1 MGVLYSIDSS
11 TQKPPSDL
19 LAKLSKSRRVLLIE
33 ANDQRR
39 WVGGLVT
46 PEVHI
51 PPVGLMYVASSAKR
65 HNPDVQIEILETSL
79 DARSDE
85 QLVAKLLDY
94 RPDAV
99 GIRSISLFE
108 DELKRVAELTRS
120 VLEVPIVAG
129 GPIATARR
137 GPLLKAIPEIDML
150 VVGEGELPFSR
161 LLSGTP
167 TNGLVFRQGTQIVDL
182 GDGDVVDN
190 LDELP
195 FPDYSLVDL
204 SRYEEHLSYAY
215 NHRRQGVLLT
225 SRGCPFLCTY
235 CNTFAGKTARLRSA
249 ENVVAEM
256 EQMSREH
263 AIEDFYVV
271 DDIFN
276 MDRKRT
282 ENIFQRIIRLR
293 QNWRLYF
300 VNGLRADIMTRELVD
315 LMADAGTVWVTYAVE
330 SGSSRIQKL
339 VKKNMRLGQAAEII
353 NYSQGRGMV
362 VNINTMYGF
371 PTETPADA
379 QQTLEYLARLHM
391 PSLLPYHF
399 CLRGYEGCEIVD
411 QAAEAGW
418 DTTAFLADGTLS
430 YHDMPRG
437 TDTFPKNEMMKH
449 LIDYHRRFGL
459 RNQPHLL
466 RSIEVLRDNGYTDGD
481 LVDMYSVLQ
490 NHAFRDVDEIVAG
503 STPSVN
509 ALNINALNL
518 KAPNATVS
526 NTDITN
532 LNAPNVK
539 ANA

>member
-1 MGVLYSIDSS
+1 VLYNIDSS
-11 TQKPPSDL
+11 TQKPQSDV
-19 LAKLSKSRRVLLIE
+19 LARLSKCRRVLLIE
-33 ANDQRR
+33 ANDMRR

-51 PPVGLMYVASSAKR
+51 PPVGLMYVASSAQL
-65 HNPDVQIEILETSL
+65 HNPDVHIEILETSL
-79 DARSDE
+79 DGRSDE
-85 QLVAKLLDY
+85 ELVAKLLAY
-94 RPDAV
+94 RPDVV

-120 VLEVPIVAG
+120 VLDVPIVAG

-137 GPLLKAIPEIDML
+137 GAVLQAIPAIDLL
-150 VVGEGELPFSR
+150 VVGEGEVTFSH
-161 LLSGTP
+161 LLSGISTSK
-167 TNGLVFRQGTQIVDL
+167 GLVFRQGSQIVDL
-182 GDGDVVDN
+182 GDGEIVDN

-204 SRYEEHLSYAY
+204 GRYQEHLSYAY

-256 EQMSREH
+256 EQMSSDH
-263 AIEDFYVV
+263 GIEDFYVV

-282 ENIFQRIIRLR
+282 EAIFQMIIRLHKD
-293 QNWRLYF
+293 WRLYF

-315 LMADAGTVWVTYAVE
+315 LMADAGTAWVTYAVE
-330 SGSSRIQKL
+330 SGSPRIQKL
-339 VKKNMRLGQAAEII
+339 VKKNMRLEKAAEII
-353 NYSQGRGMV
+353 NYSQDRGMV
-362 VNINTMYGF
+362 VNVNTMYGF
-371 PTETPADA
+371 PTETGADA
-379 QQTLEYLARLHM
+379 QQTLDYLAQLHM

-399 CLRGYEGCEIVD
+399 CLRGYDGCEIVE

-437 TDTFPKNEMMKH
+437 TATFPKSEMMRH
-449 LIDYHRRFGL
+449 LIDYHKRFGL
-459 RNQPHLL
+459 HNQQHLR
-466 RSIEVLRDNGYTDGD
+466 RSIDVLKENGYTDCD
-481 LVDMYSVLQ
+481 LVDMYTVLQ
-490 NHAFRDVDEIVAG
+490 NRPFQHVDEILAG
-503 STPSVN
+503 STPNVN
-509 ALNINALNL
+509 
-518 KAPNATVS
+518 T
-526 NTDITN
+526 
-532 LNAPNVK
+532 PNVK

>member
-1 MGVLYSIDSS
+1 MGLLYSIDSS
-11 TQKPPSDL
+11 TQKPPGDL

-51 PPVGLMYVASSAKR
+51 PPVGLMYVASSARR

-85 QLVAKLLDY
+85 ELASRLLDY
-94 RPDAV
+94 RPDVV

-120 VLEVPIVAG
+120 VLDIPIVAG

-137 GPLLKAIPEIDML
+137 GPLLKAIPEIDLL

-167 TNGLVFRQGTQIVDL
+167 TNGLVFRHGNQIVDL

-204 SRYEEHLSYAY
+204 GRYQEHLSYAY

-282 ENIFQRIIRLR
+282 EAIFQMIIRLHK
-293 QNWRLYF
+293 NWRLYF

-339 VKKNMRLGQAAEII
+339 VKKNMRLGKAAEII
-353 NYSQGRGMV
+353 NYSQDRGMV
-362 VNINTMYGF
+362 VNVNTMYGF
-371 PTETPADA
+371 PTETAADA
-379 QQTLEYLARLHM
+379 QQTLDYLARLHM

-411 QAAEAGW
+411 QAAQAGW

-437 TDTFPKNEMMKH
+437 TDTFPKSEMMHH
-449 LIDYHRRFGL
+449 LIDYHKKFGL
-459 RNQPHLL
+459 RNQSHLL
-466 RSIEVLRDNGYTDGD
+466 RSIDVLRENGYTDCD

-490 NHAFRDVDEIVAG
+490 NHTFRDVDEILAG
-503 STPSVN
+503 ATPSVN
-509 ALNINALNL
+509 ASVKVPNVNVSNLNSPNL
-518 KAPNATVS
+518 KANA
-526 NTDITN
+526 
-532 LNAPNVK
+532 
-539 ANA
+539 